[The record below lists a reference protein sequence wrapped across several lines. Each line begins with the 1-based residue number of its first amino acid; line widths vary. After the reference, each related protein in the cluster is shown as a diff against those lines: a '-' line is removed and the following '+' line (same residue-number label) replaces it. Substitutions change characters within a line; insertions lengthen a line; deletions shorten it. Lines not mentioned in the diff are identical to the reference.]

1 MHNLNSKIN
10 FKERRNNYFL
20 EETRQALV
28 SNKNVILYYYY
39 LKNLYPNNGKNN
51 FCHRLFKDRIEE
63 KFFLNKDEWCALEDY
78 VDIVEK
84 AIKITNNFELPKI
97 VGSLLTQYQKEYK
110 LQEFKE
116 AALQN
121 LGAFFFGPVNIFK
134 QISSLNHFFNDT
146 KDMHFV
152 QGRNG
157 KCIIKIKFKENVN
170 PVFDFVSEMH
180 IEGIFNSILDLFGV
194 NEGKISTVL
203 KEYDLKL
210 LIEEK
215 FKNIKQKCR
224 EEKNLF
230 LLDDEII
237 AEKVTLIEEKIN
249 KDYFYL
255 GKIRP
260 YSKNDDNW
268 AWRIKKNIYMDN
280 KYIVLKEGELYNA
293 PYFITVISWNK
304 LSYLESASKILNSK
318 MSHISPLNH
327 GYAKLIQERLIK
339 EQKAVKQRAERQ
351 KMENEFYQL
360 LLKNYIHPSFIK
372 RAKIGLIPFKDIAV
386 TNVFLD
392 IHQSTQL
399 RKKIGDEAFRQGKNI
414 LLKLIKKGLQDT
426 AGEWGWLNKMMGDGC
441 YIVFGAYNY
450 FKDTQDDIH
459 VETAINFSLKLINEI
474 NRIKN
479 EQTNKQI
486 LADFYIR
493 FGVETGQIEIGEAY
507 EQDIEDIEQEID
519 LGTLRIFDTDGHS
532 INIAKRIEE
541 LAKEILIKEGREGKN
556 GIFLGPDAADFIS
569 NKNNSNYNIR
579 KIDLK
584 EYGMAIRDYGHIDSV
599 SEIIAKSNDH
609 DLACKDLKP
618 IVILQNIQKLYE

>member
-10 FKERRNNYFL
+10 FKERRGNCFS

-39 LKNLYPNNGKNN
+39 LKNLYPDNEKSNP
-51 FCHRLFKDRIEE
+51 CHYLFKDKQEE

-121 LGAFFFGPVNIFK
+121 LGAFFFGPANIFK
-134 QISSLNHFFNDT
+134 QISSLNHFFNNT
-146 KDMHFV
+146 KDMSFV

-157 KCIIKIKFKENVN
+157 KCVIKIKFKENIN

-180 IEGIFNSILDLFGV
+180 IEGIFNSILDLFEV
-194 NEGKISTVL
+194 NEGKISTIL
-203 KEYDLKL
+203 KEYDLQL

-215 FKNIKQKCR
+215 FKHIKQKCGE
-224 EEKNLF
+224 EEKF
-230 LLDDEII
+230 FFLDDEII
-237 AEKVTLIEEKIN
+237 AEKVILIEEKIN

-260 YSKNDDNW
+260 YNKDGGNW

-280 KYIVLKEGELYNA
+280 KYLVLKEGELYNA
-293 PYFITVISWNK
+293 PYFITVISWDK
-304 LSYLESASKILNSK
+304 LNYLKSASRILHSK
-318 MSHISPLNH
+318 MSRISPLSR
-327 GYAKLIQERLIK
+327 GYAKLIQERLAK
-339 EQKAVKQRAERQ
+339 EQEAVKQRAERQ
-351 KMENEFYQL
+351 KMEKEFYQL

-372 RAKIGLIPFKDIAV
+372 RAKIGLIPFKNISV
-386 TNVFLD
+386 TNIFLD
-392 IHQSTQL
+392 IHQSTKL
-399 RKKIGDEAFRQGKNI
+399 RKNIGDEAFRKGKNI
-414 LLKLIKKGLQDT
+414 LLKLIKKCLRDT

-450 FKDTQDDIH
+450 FKDGQDSRH
-459 VETAINFSLKLINEI
+459 VEAAINFSLKLIDEI

-479 EQTNKQI
+479 EQANKQI
-486 LADFYIR
+486 FDNFYIR
-493 FGVETGQIEIGEAY
+493 IGIETGQVEIGEAY
-507 EQDIEDIEQEID
+507 EQDIENLEQEID

-541 LAKEILIKEGREGKN
+541 LAKEILIKEGRGGKN
-556 GIFLGPDAADFIS
+556 GIFLGPAAANFAGS
-569 NKNNSNYNIR
+569 RGNPNYGVKI
-579 KIDLK
+579 IDLK
-584 EYGMAIRDYGHIDSV
+584 KHNIAIRDYLHIDIV
-599 SEIIAKSNDH
+599 GEVVAKNNKYD
-609 DLACKDLKP
+609 
-618 IVILQNIQKLYE
+618 

>member
-1 MHNLNSKIN
+1 MHNSNAKIN
-10 FKERRNNYFL
+10 FKEQRDNYFS

-39 LKNLYPNNGKNN
+39 LKNLYSNNEKNN
-51 FCHRLFKDRIEE
+51 PCHCLFKDKAEE

-121 LGAFFFGPVNIFK
+121 LGAFFFGPANIFK
-134 QISSLNHFFNDT
+134 QISSLNHFFNNT

-152 QGRNG
+152 QGHNG
-157 KCIIKIKFKENVN
+157 KCVIKIKFKENVN

-180 IEGIFNSILDLFGV
+180 IKGIFNSILDLFEV
-194 NEGKISTVL
+194 NEGKISTIL

-224 EEKNLF
+224 EEKNFF
-230 LLDDEII
+230 LLNDEII

-260 YSKNDDNW
+260 YNKGDDNW

-293 PYFITVISWNK
+293 PYFITVISWDK
-304 LSYLESASKILNSK
+304 LNYLKSASKILNSK
-318 MSHISPLNH
+318 MNYISPLNR
-327 GYAKLIQERLIK
+327 GYAKLIQERLVK

-351 KMENEFYQL
+351 KMEKEFYQL

-372 RAKIGLIPFKDIAV
+372 RAKIGLIPFKNISV
-386 TNVFLD
+386 TNIFLD

-399 RKKIGDEAFRQGKNI
+399 RKKNGDEAFRKSKNI
-414 LLKLIKKGLQDT
+414 LLKLIKKSLRDT

-450 FKDTQDDIH
+450 FKDVQDSRHI
-459 VETAINFSLKLINEI
+459 ETAINFSLKLINEI

-479 EQTNKQI
+479 EQANKQI
-486 LADFYIR
+486 LNDFYIR
-493 FGVETGQIEIGEAY
+493 FGIETGQVEIGEAC
-507 EQDIEDIEQEID
+507 EQDIENIGQEID

-541 LAKEILIKEGREGKN
+541 LAKKILIKEGREGKN
-556 GIFLGPDAADFIS
+556 GIFLGPAIANFAGNRD
-569 NKNNSNYNIR
+569 NSSYSVKI
-579 KIDLK
+579 IDLK
-584 EYGMAIRDYGHIDSV
+584 KHNIAIKDYCRIDIV
-599 SEIIAKSNDH
+599 GEIVAKNNKY
-609 DLACKDLKP
+609 A
-618 IVILQNIQKLYE
+618 